1 MPATDIEQAVAEAL
15 KAILSAALS
24 TLIPRTDHRVI
35 PQDEIVKAQLP
46 VLTYDIV
53 THTTAGG
60 TGDNRNMTVTLS
72 AFAEGDHAKATTR
85 AIIEVCE
92 TALTVAAFA
101 AQNVDAAVMGNRR
114 RYPGP
119 VDSQGTDRRKRS
131 TVDIDIW
138 ATKH

>member
-1 MPATDIEQAVAEAL
+1 MATDIEQAVAEAI

-35 PQDEIVKAQLP
+35 PQDNIAAAQFP
-46 VLTYDIV
+46 VLTYLIV
-53 THTTAGG
+53 THSEIGG
-60 TGDNRNMTVTLS
+60 TGDNRSMTVTLS
-72 AFAEGDHAKATTR
+72 AFAQGANAKATTN

-101 AQNVDAAVMGNRR
+101 GQGVDAAVMGNRR

-119 VDSQGTDRRKRS
+119 VDSQGTDRRTRS
-131 TVDIDIW
+131 TMDIEIW